1 MGDNHKINDDL
12 LLDNCLG
19 QVYPII
25 IEIIGMEKIWQL
37 LYIFQLCSLRLSKR
51 IPILIDYSLN
61 IIKKEIKNVILPPN
75 ILAFLYPNITYS
87 ISEIKWCIPN
97 LNELNLFNFLFCVNE
112 IFIRRKFFY

>member
-1 MGDNHKINDDL
+1 MYNNHKINNDL
-12 LLDNCLG
+12 LLDNSLG

-37 LYIFQLCSLRLSKR
+37 LYILQLCSLRLSKR

-61 IIKKEIKNVILPPN
+61 IIKNDIKKNIILPPN

-87 ISEIKWCIPN
+87 ISEIKWKKSYEN
-97 LNELNLFNFLFCVNE
+97 
-112 IFIRRKFFY
+112 

>member
-1 MGDNHKINDDL
+1 MYNNHKINNDL
-12 LLDNCLG
+12 LLDNSLG

-37 LYIFQLCSLRLSKR
+37 LYILQLCSLRLSKR

-61 IIKKEIKNVILPPN
+61 IIKNDIKKNIILPPN

-87 ISEIKWCIPN
+87 ISEIKWCVPN
-97 LNELNLFNFLFCVNE
+97 QNELDKINYNQIDSFE
-112 IFIRRKFFY
+112 